1 MNYIGE
7 MAALT
12 TATFWSFG
20 SLLFAI
26 VADRAGAFA
35 LNIFR
40 ITLAFGV
47 LSLFVIVSGLGH
59 HFPWPGQHPGV
70 PWLVVSGIIGLTIGD
85 FGYFGALQRLG
96 PRVATLLAAFAPPI
110 TALLGW
116 VLLRE
121 SLGILALV
129 GMGFV
134 LAGVAW
140 VVLERPATP
149 VPRGHRMEGVLLGIG
164 AAACQ
169 AIGLVMAKRGM
180 GTTMAPLQ
188 ATAIRMASAMI
199 SVWLVALFTR
209 QLDAPG
215 RVWRDRR
222 SRYAAFG
229 ATFLG
234 PVFGVWLSL
243 VAARHTHAGIAATLM
258 ATVPVLI
265 LPLVVIFRKEKV
277 SIRAALG
284 AFITVAGVAL
294 IFLRR

>member
-1 MNYIGE
+1 MTCVGE
-7 MAALT
+7 VAALT

-47 LSLFVIVSGLGH
+47 LSLLVIVTGLGAR
-59 HFPWPGQHPGV
+59 FPWPGQHPGV
-70 PWLVVSGIIGLTIGD
+70 PWLVVSGVIGLTIGD

-96 PRVATLLAAFAPPI
+96 PRLATLLAAFSPPI

-121 SLGILALV
+121 TLGGVALA
-129 GMGFV
+129 GMGLV

-140 VVLERPATP
+140 VVLERPATSA
-149 VPRGHRMEGVLLGIG
+149 PRGHRVQGVLLGIG

-180 GTTMAPLQ
+180 GTSIVPLQ
-188 ATAIRMASAMI
+188 ATAIRMGAAMLG
-199 SVWLVALFTR
+199 VWLIAVFTR
-209 QLDAPG
+209 QLDAPV

-222 SRYAAFG
+222 ARFAAFG

-284 AFITVAGVAL
+284 AFITVAGVAM